1 MRECHRRRA
10 GTKVFQSTPTNTGGR
25 CACMAC
31 RMLSSGAFQSTP
43 TNTGGRCAMASRTAP
58 ESCRFQSTPTNTGGR
73 CGFGSTRSE
82 TGPMFQSTP
91 TNTGGRCSFQP
102 PAALNAAAFQS
113 TPTNTGGRCP
123 RAARPAAA
131 CPCFNPRPPILA
143 GDAAGACDAGQD
155 AAVSIHAHQYWR
167 AMPTSYSDAT
177 PDGKFQSTPTNTG
190 GRCLGWAGHA
200 VGSLMFQSTPTNT
213 GGRCTAPPPEPPR
226 IPVSIHA
233 HQYWRAMRANG
244 PCAWEGRHV
253 SIHAHQYWRAM
264 PMRLRFLGLFLLF
277 QSTPTN
283 TGGRCRAVPQ
293 RRIRP
298 RCFNPRPPILAG
310 DAYGL
315 IAHDIQ
321 RLVLIHAHQYWR
333 AMLAVK
339 RRRYALQQFQSTP
352 TNTGGR
358 CGHEAF
364 PVMLLTMFQSTPTN
378 TGGRCHQLQG
388 KVSLHHVSIHAHQYW
403 RAMRLAHDVAV
414 FHRVVSIHAHQY
426 WRAMPVGNA
435 PVQRGAR
442 VSIHAHQ
449 YWRAMRRPFLDA
461 CATVWFQSTPTNT
474 GGRCRRGRCPR

>member
-1 MRECHRRRA
+1 MRLHGLQDAFVGGVSIHAHQYWRA
-10 GTKVFQSTPTNTGGR
+10 MRHGVAHGAGELQVSIHAHQYWRAMRLRQHAQRNRPDVSIHAHQYWR
-25 CACMAC
+25 A
-31 RMLSSGAFQSTP
+31 MLF
-43 TNTGGRCAMASRTAP
+43 
-58 ESCRFQSTPTNTGGR
+58 
-73 CGFGSTRSE
+73 
-82 TGPMFQSTP
+82 
-91 TNTGGRCSFQP
+91 
-102 PAALNAAAFQS
+102 PAASGLE
-113 TPTNTGGRCP
+113 RC
-123 RAARPAAA
+123 R
-131 CPCFNPRPPILA
+131 
-143 GDAAGACDAGQD
+143 
-155 AAVSIHAHQYWR
+155 VSIHAHQYWR

-321 RLVLIHAHQYWR
+321 RLVSIHAHQYWL